1 MSRPPVYM
9 DNHSTTPVDPRVLDA
24 MLPFFTEHFGN
35 AASVQH
41 RFGWIAKEAVEIA
54 RKHVAAL
61 VRAQSKEI
69 VFTSSATESNNL
81 AIKGAAEVY
90 RSKGNH
96 IITAATE
103 HQCILGSVR
112 MLQQQGFDVTILP
125 VDRYGRVSAGDV
137 RNAFTERTI
146 LVSVMTANNEIGTIQ
161 PTAEIGALCKERGV
175 LFHTDATQSAGKL
188 PIDVDAMGIDLL
200 SFTSHKM
207 YGPKGA
213 AALFVRSRDPR
224 VSVAVQM
231 HGAGHEHGLRSG
243 TLNVPAIV
251 GFGKAVQIAM
261 ERMEEENGELFRRRN
276 MLQERLLR
284 IPGTAVNGHPTER
297 LPNNLS
303 ISFSGVRG
311 DQVMTAMSDVAV
323 SAGSACLSEEVGDS
337 DYSHV
342 LQAIGLNGGTAR
354 STLRFGVGRFTTDEE
369 IEYTAARVTET
380 VAQIRERTMIGAV

>member
-1 MSRPPVYM
+1 MTRRSVYM
-9 DNHSTTPVDPRVLDA
+9 DNHATTPVDPRVLEA

-54 RKHVAAL
+54 RKHVAGL
-61 VRAQSKEI
+61 LKAQTKEI

-90 RSKGNH
+90 RSKGDH

-103 HQCILGSVR
+103 HQCVLGSCR
-112 MLQQQGFDVTILP
+112 MLEQQGFRITVLP
-125 VDRYGRVSAGDV
+125 VDAFGRVSV
-137 RNAFTERTI
+137 EEIRNAMTDRTF

-161 PTAEIGALCKERGV
+161 PAAEIGALCKERGI

-213 AALFVRSRDPR
+213 AALYIRSRNPR
-224 VSVAVQM
+224 VTVAVQM

-261 ERMEEENGELFRRRN
+261 EQMEEENGELFRRRN
-276 MLQERLLR
+276 RLQEQLLR
-284 IPGTAVNGHPTER
+284 IPGSTVNGHPTER

-303 ISFSGVRG
+303 ISFRGVRG

-323 SAGSACLSEEVGDS
+323 SAGSACLSEEIGDS

-342 LQAIGLNGGTAR
+342 LQAIGLNGEAAR
-354 STLRFGVGRFTTDEE
+354 STLRFGVGRFTTDED
-369 IEYTAARVTET
+369 IAYTAARVAET
-380 VAQIRERTMIGAV
+380 VSQLRERSMIGTV

>member
-1 MSRPPVYM
+1 MIRQTVYM
-9 DNHSTTPVDPRVLDA
+9 DNHATTPVDPRVLDA
-24 MLPFFTEHFGN
+24 MMPFFTEHFGN

-41 RFGWIAKEAVEIA
+41 RFGWISKEAVEIA
-54 RKHVAAL
+54 RKHVSAL
-61 VRAQSKEI
+61 IRAQSREI

-81 AIKGAAEVY
+81 AIKGAAEAY
-90 RSKGNH
+90 RSKGDH

-103 HQCILGSVR
+103 HQCVLGSCR
-112 MLQQQGFDVTILP
+112 MLEQNGFSVTVLP
-125 VDRYGRVSAGDV
+125 VDTFGRV
-137 RNAFTERTI
+137 RTEDIRAAMTDRTI

-161 PTAEIGALCKERGV
+161 PTAEIGALCKERGI

-213 AALFVRSRDPR
+213 AALYIRSRDPR
-224 VSVAVQM
+224 VAVGVQM

-261 ERMEEENGELFRRRN
+261 ERMDEENGELFRRRN
-276 MLQERLLR
+276 ELQEQLLR
-284 IPGTAVNGHPTER
+284 IPGTTLNGHPTER

-311 DQVMTAMSDVAV
+311 DQMMTAMSDVAV
-323 SAGSACLSEEVGDS
+323 SAGSACLSEEVGDT

-342 LQAIGLNGGTAR
+342 LQAIGLNGEAAR
-354 STLRFGVGRFTTDEE
+354 STLRFGVGRFTTDNDV
-369 IEYTAARVTET
+369 EYTAARVAET
-380 VAQIRERTMIGAV
+380 VTQLRERTMIGAV

>member
-1 MSRPPVYM
+1 MQRAPVYM
-9 DNHSTTPVDPRVLDA
+9 DNHATTPVDPRVLDA
-24 MLPFFTEHFGN
+24 MLPFFTHHYGN

-41 RFGWIAKEAVEIA
+41 RYGWIAKEAVEIA

-61 VRAQSKEI
+61 LRAQPNEI
-69 VFTSSATESNNL
+69 IFTASATESNNL
-81 AIKGAAEVY
+81 AVKGAAEMY
-90 RSKGNH
+90 RSRGNH

-103 HQCILGSVR
+103 HQCILGSVW

-125 VDRYGRVSAGDV
+125 VDRYGRVSAEEV

-146 LVSVMTANNEIGTIQ
+146 LVSIMTANNEIGTIN
-161 PTAEIGALCKERGV
+161 PAAAIGAACRERGI

-200 SFTSHKM
+200 SFASHKM

-213 AALFVRSRDPR
+213 AALYIRSRGPR

-276 MLQERLLR
+276 TLQEHLLR

-303 ISFSGVRG
+303 ISFSGVRA

-323 SAGSACLSEEVGDS
+323 SAGSACLSEEVGDTE
-337 DYSHV
+337 YSHV
-342 LQAIGLNGGTAR
+342 LQAIGLNGETAR

-369 IEYTAARVTET
+369 IEYTAARIAET
-380 VAQIRERTMIGAV
+380 VAQLRERSMIGTK